1 MFSRQLEE
9 VHVTT
14 EITDRTARVERYRSG
29 MADLEDALAGITEA
43 ELDRPQPS
51 GEWTARQIVHH
62 LADGEAM
69 SYTRL
74 RRLVA
79 DDDPIIQAYDE
90 PTFARRLH
98 YDRPIETSLAVV
110 AAVRAASLDLM
121 AAMTATDWARSG
133 THSEIGPYTVDLWL
147 EIYADHVHDHA
158 DQIRRA
164 RRGQA

>member
-1 MFSRQLEE
+1 
-9 VHVTT
+9 VTT
-14 EITDRTARVERYRSG
+14 ETTDRAALFERYRSG
-29 MADLEDALAGITEA
+29 MADLEDALADISET
-43 ELDRPQPS
+43 ELDRPQGS

-62 LADGEAM
+62 LADGETM

-79 DDDPIIQAYDE
+79 DDDPLIQGYDE

-98 YDRPIETSLAVV
+98 YDRPIATSLAVV
-110 AAVRAASLDLM
+110 AAVRASSLELM
-121 AAMTATDWARSG
+121 AAMTPADWAKSG

-147 EIYADHVHDHA
+147 EIYAGHVHDHA

-164 RRGQA
+164 RRGEA

>member
-1 MFSRQLEE
+1 MNHKLAEE
-9 VHVTT
+9 TGVTT
-14 EITDRTARVERYRSG
+14 EMTDRARLIERYRSG
-29 MADLEDALAGITEA
+29 MADLQDALADITES
-43 ELDRPQPS
+43 ELDRPQSS
-51 GEWTARQIVHH
+51 GEWTARQVVHH

-79 DDDPIIQAYDE
+79 DDDPVIQGYDE

-98 YDRPIETSLAVV
+98 YDRPIESSLAVV
-110 AAVRAASLDLM
+110 AAVRASSLDLM
-121 AAMTATDWARSG
+121 AAMTPTDWAKSG
-133 THSEIGPYTVDLWL
+133 THSDIGPYTVDRWL

-164 RRGQA
+164 RRGEA